1 MNVYLIVISGQVV
14 IPRIKLSV
22 QEKLNLSQTILIVRV
37 SVRDTIVVNSSEN
50 KLEFPKIFLIFVGT
64 K

>member
-22 QEKLNLSQTILIVRV
+22 QGKLNLSQTILIVRV

-50 KLEFPKIFLIFVGT
+50 KL
-64 K
+64 